1 MEENSI
7 NIKNENEVELYRRTK
22 ENYTHE
28 VLKDRNI
35 KEITTWKR
43 TKTKLCYCIFYNI
56 LTCGII
62 SIISKYRPLL
72 FIKLYCTSSIPE
84 EADYFLVK
92 DIYGEYK
99 LCKKEIK
106 RNKYISSNWEI
117 SEDLTQEYIPGII
130 SNNKNVSAQMTGFYY
145 NSYFYEFSES
155 MRKIFPI
162 FFNLNNLTNREII
175 KLFMDGLS
183 DDKVK
188 KYKERFGLNIC
199 PINQNLISLYFV
211 KVELFLL
218 ISSAIISVIE
228 IFLGN
233 RTYSIIMIVF
243 IALIFLQQITYLRK
257 ISFNDEL
264 TLESANTKIKVKR
277 KNSDNPINGYS
288 YINYIDLLPGDAIYL
303 KEGETVPCD
312 GIILEGECFVD
323 ISSVNGILAEKRK
336 KSLDNKNIKFN
347 YEENKNSI
355 LLHGSKIMK
364 AFSRL
369 ENNSILLLCI
379 NTGNNS
385 YKANQLENIFHLFK
399 RNKKYRKPYS
409 MICGKRKKLFL
420 HCLGLVI
427 TTLTSVFC
435 IFFFSIKKRDS
446 NSLKEFFLI
455 IFQVVCRCF
464 LPTFHVINSAIILF
478 SSHYLAK
485 ENILCYDKS
494 RLLYAG
500 FINTVFFDK
509 TGTLSENCFDINGF
523 FPVSIIPNKSQL
535 YLKCYFRDQVKV
547 LTSELIDYYI
557 SYIKDTQNLIDNDN
571 NNNNFQKFG
580 DLSKYMTALYFEC
593 MMCCNSLE
601 KVNNRL
607 FGNTIEREVFGE
619 LKWEFKIINE
629 NSNEENAR
637 NKRKETDTFNKNSK
651 YSKYNVRVLKQ
662 KVEIYPNNYYKI
674 MEGNQ
679 NFNNQFSNY
688 YNNNSKNNTLYS
700 SGQNSSTNRIIE
712 DINKNKNNCSY
723 KLQIYKRYIKIGTLY
738 SSAIVYNPL
747 TKHLRFMTKGPIEDV
762 IPNCDAN
769 YLPKDFSQIISF
781 YRRNGYDMLI
791 MASKIINKN
800 DYDDSLDED
809 YYMNNL
815 IFCGII
821 TLKNRLKDEAKQ
833 VIPKLKKLNCDII
846 LNTGD
851 NVYNALSVSFETGI
865 VSSKNVFVFDFDTIN
880 KKIILNNFTE
890 VMKIEQSK
898 TFLEKTPTNNF
909 IQQRQ
914 TKNNIYS
921 TNKLNAFIHKL
932 ERFDLS
938 MGKSDSHRNL
948 ESNKDSNLFSDST
961 LNITSNKNLFFKKI
975 ANIKF
980 DNYNKS
986 HHNKDID
993 SSKESFKIKKPI
1005 GKQISLEVYNLQN
1018 SRNLFEGADILKG
1031 SMRKNFITN
1040 FGNNTKRPLLGFLD
1054 KIKGRNKRGSIS
1066 SDKNINS
1073 FSSQRQQ
1080 FGNSFYYKRNPTKSN
1095 IILPV
1100 KLAKTDNEYY
1110 SSRLK
1115 EMRNNCVYCV
1125 SGLAFKFILENRFKS
1140 EYKQYEFPI
1149 LLNHIQKFGKIFYG
1163 MRSNEKSLLIDYFRK
1178 IPNKITCMIGD
1189 GQNDIDAIMTS
1200 HVGININPPINKN
1213 TILCHFHPTDGS
1225 LLCIEK
1231 IIKYGKV
1238 TFENIYLFAITTF
1251 YWTTMTMCYISFVYN
1266 GLATTDKTKLD
1277 FISYFFFVLSL
1288 SAFTAK
1294 PNFSTNFSPLFHNY
1308 KLFTRYFFIQSGTL
1322 LIVIILYNY
1331 LFIISYRKNEELE
1344 DQEFKKIYGT
1354 YYYIFNV
1361 FMMLSTQFSIN
1372 SINFYRVENTNNFIY
1387 FFLLIFLFMAFSF
1400 IMCIFGYSF
1409 HPIIS
1414 SYFDFEFS
1422 SKNVDAFD
1430 DGNKLICFIIFLANV
1445 ITCYIIVMVLFT
1457 IFKKKAQSE
1466 FDKKENQLNS

>member
-1 MEENSI
+1 MEENSV
-7 NIKNENEVELYRRTK
+7 NIKNENEVELFRRTK

-106 RNKYISSNWEI
+106 RNKYINSNWEI

-130 SNNKNVSAQMTGFYY
+130 SNNKNISAQMTGFYY

-188 KYKERFGLNIC
+188 KYKERFGLNIF
-199 PINQNLISLYFV
+199 PMNQNLISLYFI
-211 KVELFLL
+211 KVELILL
-218 ISSAIISVIE
+218 ISSAIIAIIE

-233 RTYSIIMIVF
+233 TIYSIIMLVF
-243 IALIFLQQITYLRK
+243 IALIFIQHLTYLRK
-257 ISFNDEL
+257 LSFSNEL
-264 TLESANTKIKVKR
+264 TLESAKTKIKVKR
-277 KNSDNPINGYS
+277 KNADNPISGYS

-312 GIILEGECFVD
+312 GVILEGECFVD

-336 KSLDNKNIKFN
+336 KSLDNKNIRFN
-347 YEENKNSI
+347 YEDNKNSI

-364 AFSRL
+364 SYSKL

-385 YKANQLENIFHLFK
+385 YKANQLENILHLFK
-399 RNKKYRKPYS
+399 RNKKYKKPYS
-409 MICGKRKKLFL
+409 MICGKRTKLIM
-420 HCLGLVI
+420 HCIGLLIVA
-427 TTLTSVFC
+427 T
-435 IFFFSIKKRDS
+435 IFILYMYFFNLRKS
-446 NSLKEFFLI
+446 NKSSYKELLLI
-455 IFQVVCRCF
+455 LIQVLCRSF

-478 SSHYLAK
+478 SSHYLVK

-509 TGTLSENCFDINGF
+509 TGTLSENTCDVNGF

-535 YLKCYFRDQVKV
+535 YLKCYFRDQIKV

-557 SYIKDTQNLIDNDN
+557 SYMKEKQNLVDYDNNN
-571 NNNNFQKFG
+571 NNNNFQKYG
-580 DLSKYMTALYFEC
+580 DLTKYMTALFFEC

-607 FGNTIEREVFGE
+607 FGNTIEREVFTE
-619 LKWEFKIINE
+619 LKWEFKIMNE
-629 NSNEENAR
+629 NSDEDNSKNA
-637 NKRKETDTFNKNSK
+637 KKETDTFNKNKK
-651 YSKYNVRVLKQ
+651 YSKYNIRVLQQ
-662 KVEIYPNNYYKI
+662 KIEIYPNNYYKI

-679 NFNNQFSNY
+679 CFNNKLF
-688 YNNNSKNNTLYS
+688 NNNNNTSKNNTPYYS
-700 SGQNSSTNRIIE
+700 VQNNSINRIIE
-712 DINKNKNNCSY
+712 DKIKNKNNCSY

-747 TKHLRFMTKGPIEDV
+747 TKNLRFMTKGPIEDI

-769 YLPKDFSQIISF
+769 FLPKDFSQIISF

-791 MASKIINKN
+791 LASKIINKN

-821 TLKNRLKDEAKQ
+821 TIKNKLKNEAKQ
-833 VIPKLKKLNCDII
+833 VIQKLKKLNCDII

-865 VSSKNVFVFDFDTIN
+865 ISSQNVFVFDFDTIN
-880 KKIILNNFTE
+880 KKIILQNFTE

-898 TFLEKTPTNNF
+898 TILEKTSTNNF
-909 IQQRQ
+909 VQQKQ
-914 TKNNIYS
+914 IKNNIYS
-921 TNKLNAFIHKL
+921 TNKLTAFINKL
-932 ERFDLS
+932 EKFDLS
-938 MGKSDSHRNL
+938 MSKGNSTNL
-948 ESNKDSNLFSDST
+948 ENKETNLITDSS
-961 LNITSNKNLFFKKI
+961 LNITSNKNLFFHKI
-975 ANIKF
+975 ANMKLDAF
-980 DNYNKS
+980 KNKS

-993 SSKESFKIKKPI
+993 SSKESLKFKKPI
-1005 GKQISLEVYNLQN
+1005 GKQISLEVYNVQN
-1018 SRNLFEGADILKG
+1018 SRNLLEGVDILKG
-1031 SMRKNFITN
+1031 SMRKNLISN
-1040 FGNNTKRPLLGFLD
+1040 IGNDSKRPLLGFLN
-1054 KIKGRNKRGSIS
+1054 KIKRRNKRGSIS
-1066 SDKNINS
+1066 SDKNIS
-1073 FSSQRQQ
+1073 GYTGQRMQ
-1080 FGNSFYYKRNPTKSN
+1080 FENPFFFKRNPTKT
-1095 IILPV
+1095 IIQPIKLV
-1100 KLAKTDNEYY
+1100 KADNEYY

-1115 EMRNNCVYCV
+1115 EMRNNCVYCI
-1125 SGLAFKFILENRFKS
+1125 SGLAFKFIYENRFKS
-1140 EYKQYEFPI
+1140 EYKKYEFPI
-1149 LLNHIQKFGKIFYG
+1149 LLNHIQRFGKIFYG

-1213 TILCHFHPTDGS
+1213 TILCHFHPIDGS

-1238 TFENIYLFAITTF
+1238 TFENIYLFAITSF
-1251 YWTTMTMCYISFVYN
+1251 LWTTMTLCYTCFIFN

-1277 FISYFFFVLSL
+1277 FLSYFFFVLSL
-1288 SAFTAK
+1288 SAFTSK
-1294 PNFSTNFSPLFHNY
+1294 PNISSNFSPLFHNPY
-1308 KLFTRYFFIQSGTL
+1308 LFKKYFFTQSLTL
-1322 LIVIILYNY
+1322 TVIIILYNI
-1331 LFIISYRKNEELE
+1331 LFMNIYRKNKSLEE
-1344 DQEFKKIYGT
+1344 QEYKTIYGT

-1361 FMMLSTQFSIN
+1361 FMMLSTQFSIS
-1372 SINFYRVENTNNFIY
+1372 SINFYRIENTNNFIY
-1387 FFLLIFLFMAFSF
+1387 FFLLILLFMAFSF
-1400 IMCIFGYSF
+1400 IMCSFGYSF
-1409 HPIIS
+1409 HPLLAN
-1414 SYFDFEFS
+1414 YFDFEFS

-1430 DGNKLICFIIFLANV
+1430 DGNKMVCFLIFLAV
-1445 ITCYIIVMVLFT
+1445 IITCYIAVMTLFA
-1457 IFKKKAQSE
+1457 IFKKKAQTE
-1466 FDKKENQLNS
+1466 FDKKKNQLNS